1 MAMFTCVMG
10 SNREVVTGCRE
21 RWDLSRTSLP
31 GKLLFNLTRGLW
43 SVQQVSAPRCRT
55 C

>member
-1 MAMFTCVMG
+1 MAMSRCVMG
-10 SNREVVTGCRE
+10 SCQAGVPGCRE

-43 SVQQVSAPRCRT
+43 SVQQVSAP
-55 C
+55 